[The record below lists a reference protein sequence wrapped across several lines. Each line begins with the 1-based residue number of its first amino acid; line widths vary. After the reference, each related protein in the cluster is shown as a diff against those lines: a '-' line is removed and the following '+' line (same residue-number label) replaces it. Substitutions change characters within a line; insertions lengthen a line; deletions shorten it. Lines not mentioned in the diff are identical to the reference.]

1 MGISKE
7 KKGGLREKFGNHPND
22 TGSPEVQV
30 AVLSERIS
38 DLTEH
43 LAKHKKDQSSK
54 RGLVQLVM
62 RRRNLLDHLKSED
75 LKRYQDLIKKLGL
88 RR

>member
-1 MGISKE
+1 MSISKE
-7 KKGGLREKFGNHPND
+7 KKKVLREKFGHQPND

-38 DLTEH
+38 NLTEH

-62 RRRNLLDHLKSED
+62 RRRKLLNHLKGED
-75 LKRYQDLIKKLGL
+75 IKRYQSLIKTLGL

>member
-1 MGISKE
+1 MSISQE
-7 KKGGLREKFGNHPND
+7 KKDGLREKFGHHPND

-30 AVLSERIS
+30 AVLSERIGS
-38 DLTEH
+38 LTEH
-43 LAKHKKDQSSK
+43 LARHKKDQSSK

-62 RRRNLLDHLKSED
+62 RRRKLLNYLKNED
-75 LKRYQDLIKKLGL
+75 IKRYQNLIKTLGL

>member
-1 MGISKE
+1 MSISKE
-7 KKGGLREKFGNHPND
+7 KKKVLREKFGHRPND

-43 LAKHKKDQSSK
+43 LAKYKKDQSSK

-62 RRRNLLDHLKSED
+62 RRRKLLNYLKSED
-75 LKRYQDLIKKLGL
+75 IKRYQNLIKTLGL

>member
-1 MGISKE
+1 MSINKE
-7 KKGGLREKFGNHPND
+7 KKAELKEKFSHHPND

-30 AVLSERIS
+30 AVLSERINN
-38 DLTEH
+38 LTEH
-43 LAKHKKDQSSK
+43 LTQHKKDQSSK

-62 RRRNLLDHLKSED
+62 RRRKLLNY
-75 LKRYQDLIKKLGL
+75 LKRENIRRYQSLIKTLGL